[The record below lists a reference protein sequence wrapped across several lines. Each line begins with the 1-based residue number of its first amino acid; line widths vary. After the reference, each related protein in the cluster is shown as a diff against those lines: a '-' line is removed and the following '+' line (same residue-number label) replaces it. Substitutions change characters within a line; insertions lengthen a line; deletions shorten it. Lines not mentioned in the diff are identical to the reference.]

1 MGQSKI
7 CFAKSYFVRLGQLR
21 SQEYRP
27 RNPQESA
34 SAMRSGH
41 EVGSISWAAIGQ
53 IHILPIAL
61 RLAIQRDVQFLR

>member
-7 CFAKSYFVRLGQLR
+7 CFAKSCFVRLGQLR
-21 SQEYRP
+21 SQEISSK
-27 RNPQESA
+27 ESA
-34 SAMRSGH
+34 AMRSGH
-41 EVGSISWAAIGQ
+41 EVLSISWAAIGQ